1 MLENILTIFT
11 LVGLEGLLS
20 ADNALI
26 LAILVKHLDKPQQKK
41 ALLYGIAGAFLF
53 RFLSLLIVR
62 QIMTLWYLKAI
73 GAFYL
78 AYLAIDHFVRK
89 RGFHHR
95 SEPGKKPGFWRTVI
109 AVELTDIAFAI
120 DGVLVAVALSNQL
133 WVIYTGAVL
142 GILAVRLAAGFFIG
156 VLEKHPRLEN
166 VAYLVVG
173 WTSVKLFLKT
183 YASFAQAVLDKTVSE
198 DILPGWLFWTVLLLI
213 ISLGTLWAYRKQ
225 DPSEKIPN

>member
-26 LAILVKHLDKPQQKK
+26 LAILVRHLDKPKQKK
-41 ALLYGIAGAFLF
+41 ALLYGIAGAFVF

-78 AYLAIDHFVRK
+78 AYLAVDHFVRK
-89 RGFHHR
+89 RGFHHTA
-95 SEPGKKPGFWRTVI
+95 EPSKKPGFWRTVI

-120 DGVLVAVALSNQL
+120 DGVLVAVALSNQR

-142 GILAVRLAAGFFIG
+142 RI
-156 VLEKHPRLEN
+156 
-166 VAYLVVG
+166 
-173 WTSVKLFLKT
+173 
-183 YASFAQAVLDKTVSE
+183 
-198 DILPGWLFWTVLLLI
+198 
-213 ISLGTLWAYRKQ
+213 
-225 DPSEKIPN
+225 